1 MIKEGLGWS
10 LVNRITDFKQY
21 LKTEKKWKRELKD
34 IKKQNKMLFIM
45 AKRSGSRHELKSINN
60 VRAKSSKKHG
70 YSISDSS
77 SRDYDSSLS
86 SDIDGD

>member
-1 MIKEGLGWS
+1 
-10 LVNRITDFKQY
+10 
-21 LKTEKKWKRELKD
+21 
-34 IKKQNKMLFIM
+34 M

-86 SDIDGD
+86 SDSDGD

>member
-1 MIKEGLGWS
+1 
-10 LVNRITDFKQY
+10 
-21 LKTEKKWKRELKD
+21 
-34 IKKQNKMLFIM
+34 MLFIM